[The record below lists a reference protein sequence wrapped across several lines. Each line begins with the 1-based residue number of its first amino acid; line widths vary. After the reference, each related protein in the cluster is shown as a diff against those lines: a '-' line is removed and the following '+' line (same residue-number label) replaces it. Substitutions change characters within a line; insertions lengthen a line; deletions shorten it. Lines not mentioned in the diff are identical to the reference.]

1 MNDLKIL
8 EVWLSGLRQQ
18 STKLS
23 GLMKAPWVRIPPL
36 PPVIVIICRRYIGS
50 VLEWSN
56 RLVLKTRGS
65 KGSVG
70 SNPTASAKIEGS
82 YKIVSNELLL
92 K

>member
-1 MNDLKIL
+1 M
-8 EVWLSGLRQQ
+8 
-18 STKLS
+18 
-23 GLMKAPWVRIPPL
+23 
-36 PPVIVIICRRYIGS
+36 
-50 VLEWSN
+50 LEWSN